1 MKKKNLKNRELL
13 LGGRHLTFC
22 VDIGVRLCY
31 TIIVLKGTER
41 EEEKMRATG
50 IVRRLDDL
58 GRLVIPKEIRRV
70 LGWKEGDPLE
80 LYFDRENKAIVLKKY
95 EVEEEEKMKEYT
107 VEVAISA
114 WAKVVVIAQDEEE
127 AVAKAYDVVDLD
139 DVYDWEI
146 DAAEVEDDDE

>member
-1 MKKKNLKNRELL
+1 MKKKILKNRELL

-22 VDIGVRLCY
+22 IDIGVRLCY
-31 TIIVLKGTER
+31 TIIVPKGTER

-95 EVEEEEKMKEYT
+95 ETEEEE
-107 VEVAISA
+107 
-114 WAKVVVIAQDEEE
+114 
-127 AVAKAYDVVDLD
+127 
-139 DVYDWEI
+139 
-146 DAAEVEDDDE
+146 